1 MGRTLRLSRTVA
13 LLPTPISVVSKMIP
27 GLQNGSNRRD
37 RTSRLLGLG
46 KEMLEKCYLIC
57 TGRQAWAIGDVDV
70 TVQVLF
76 SDVSPFSSR
85 VTTSG
90 VMEGMKKV
98 KKVVNG
104 SAEPQGEWESTA

>member
-1 MGRTLRLSRTVA
+1 MGRALRLSRTVA

-37 RTSRLLGLG
+37 QTSRLLGLG
-46 KEMLEKCYLIC
+46 NEMLKECYLIC
-57 TGRQAWAIGDVDV
+57 AGTQAWAIGEMDI

-76 SDVSPFSSR
+76 SVCSFSSR

-104 SAEPQGEWESTA
+104 SAEPRGEWESTA

>member
-1 MGRTLRLSRTVA
+1 MAALLTAPITVA
-13 LLPTPISVVSKMIP
+13 SKMIP

-37 RTSRLLGLG
+37 RASRLLGFGEETL
-46 KEMLEKCYLIC
+46 KKCHLIC
-57 TGRQAWAIGDVDV
+57 AGTQTWATGEMDGPVR
-70 TVQVLF
+70 VQF
-76 SDVSPFSSR
+76 SVSPFSSR

-104 SAEPQGEWESTA
+104 SAEPRGEWEGTA

>member
-1 MGRTLRLSRTVA
+1 MRS
-13 LLPTPISVVSKMIP
+13 ISWYAQEVW
-27 GLQNGSNRRD
+27 G
-37 RTSRLLGLG
+37 
-46 KEMLEKCYLIC
+46 
-57 TGRQAWAIGDVDV
+57 IGAMDV

-76 SDVSPFSSR
+76 SHISPFSSR

>member
-1 MGRTLRLSRTVA
+1 M
-13 LLPTPISVVSKMIP
+13 
-27 GLQNGSNRRD
+27 
-37 RTSRLLGLG
+37 
-46 KEMLEKCYLIC
+46 
-57 TGRQAWAIGDVDV
+57 WAIGEMDG

-76 SDVSPFSSR
+76 SDVSPFCSR

-104 SAEPQGEWESTA
+104 SAEPQGEWESMA

>member
-1 MGRTLRLSRTVA
+1 M
-13 LLPTPISVVSKMIP
+13 
-27 GLQNGSNRRD
+27 
-37 RTSRLLGLG
+37 
-46 KEMLEKCYLIC
+46 IC
-57 TGRQAWAIGDVDV
+57 TGRQAWAISEMDV
-70 TVQVLF
+70 TVQVLI

-104 SAEPQGEWESTA
+104 SAEPRGEWESTA